1 MFGGGNP
8 FFLYIIFF
16 IINFIIELV
25 TGQLT
30 PTTTA

>member
-1 MFGGGNP
+1 MAGGGNF

-16 IINFIIELV
+16 IINFVIQLV

-30 PTTTA
+30 PAAT

>member
-1 MFGGGNP
+1 MIGGGNS

-16 IINFIIELV
+16 IINFVIQLV

-30 PTTTA
+30 TPT